1 VTIITVIQSGFEGR
15 GLAAVSVLI
24 IRAHTRFAVRSS
36 AKLRQPRRR
45 GVEGLLIELSVEGGR
60 ISNLPK
66 NAGFKVGDSVQLG
79 LAGAPPVEARIRWI
93 DQGTVG
99 LRFARPLSF
108 AALEMLVRLCRAEDM
123 PPVPAVPLRAPA
135 GRDLAA

>member
-1 VTIITVIQSGFEGR
+1 
-15 GLAAVSVLI
+15 VSVLI

-36 AKLRQPRRR
+36 AKLRQPHRR

-60 ISNLPK
+60 LSNVQK
-66 NAGFKVGDSVQLG
+66 SASFAVGDSVQLA

-93 DQGTVG
+93 DQGTLG

-108 AALEMLVRLCRAEDM
+108 AALERLVRLCRAEDT
-123 PPVPAVPLRAPA
+123 PAVPAVPLRATA